1 LQSCLNFFDPHR
13 FYHPYLS
20 SLLTREQLMTLI
32 RHPACPACGV
42 PVALDGLYAAASTSR
57 TGRLL
62 GGPYGL
68 HCPSC
73 GTLLRVSDPL
83 VPLASLLLVA
93 LPAGLIA
100 WMFRGPLEVNLQFGA
115 VMIAIPVLML
125 LQPGY
130 AQRFARLA
138 HAAGKERL
146 VMPLEPSPAAAAPA
160 DQEVVYT
167 GATTPWHCSA
177 CGEENPAN
185 FAVCWHCQAPRRGPG
200 ATPTA

>member
-1 LQSCLNFFDPHR
+1 
-13 FYHPYLS
+13 
-20 SLLTREQLMTLI
+20 MTLVP
-32 RHPACPACGV
+32 HPACPACGV
-42 PVALDGLYAAASTSR
+42 QVALDALYAAASTSR

-73 GTLLRVSDPL
+73 ATTLRVSDPL

-93 LPAGLIA
+93 LPAGVIA
-100 WMFRGPLEVNLQFGA
+100 WLLRGPLEVNLQFGA

-125 LQPGY
+125 LQLRY

-138 HAAGKERL
+138 RAGGNEGL
-146 VMPLEPSPAAAAPA
+146 VMPLETAPA
-160 DQEVVYT
+160 QAPAPRNEQEVVYT
-167 GATTPWHCSA
+167 GATTPWHCGA

-185 FAVCWHCQAPRRGPG
+185 FDVCWQCQAPRG
-200 ATPTA
+200 APPRA

>member
-1 LQSCLNFFDPHR
+1 
-13 FYHPYLS
+13 
-20 SLLTREQLMTLI
+20 MTLI

-42 PVALDGLYAAASTSR
+42 PVALDAVYAAASTSR

-73 GTLLRVSDPL
+73 GALLRVSDPL

-93 LPAGLIA
+93 LPAGVVA

-125 LQPGY
+125 LQARY

-138 HAAGKERL
+138 LAAGGEGL
-146 VMPLEPSPAAAAPA
+146 ALPLEPAPTPAPA
-160 DQEVVYT
+160 PPPEPEVIYT
-167 GATTPWHCSA
+167 GATTPWHCRA

-185 FAVCWHCQAPRRGPG
+185 FGVCWQCQAPRSVC
-200 ATPTA
+200 